1 MKVAATQVAI
11 SPTIPEADSESFEFD
26 RRRNSLVR
34 TVVTRTGEV
43 ASSVSL
49 APSVDTDNMAAAY
62 DISWLRSA
70 LRPKHS
76 IRNGTVRIADIFSG
90 CGGMTLGI
98 VEACRALGLAAE
110 SALAVDINENALS
123 TLEANF
129 PGGVIEQRSVDELF
143 PGIPGDTLSSVEKT
157 LHKRVGEVGL
167 LIGGP
172 PCQGHS
178 DLNNHTRRAD
188 PRNSLYFR
196 MARCAEVLRPRHLI
210 IENVPGVVHDKGGVV
225 GRTSEVL
232 RSMGYNVDSFTFS
245 ADALGVPQRRKRH
258 VLVASKVVRPALAE
272 LAARFMRPERTI
284 AWAISDLN
292 VTRPKVTFDLAA
304 RSSDKNIARIDYL
317 FDHDL
322 YDLPDA
328 QRPDCHRLK
337 EHSYRSVYGRLKW
350 DAPAPTITSGF
361 GSTGQGRFVH
371 PRRRRTLTPHEAAR
385 LQFFPDFFS
394 FGAQKRRALQSM
406 IGNAVPSKLSYVLGL
421 QLLGE
426 HV

>member
-1 MKVAATQVAI
+1 MKVVAAPTATLWP
-11 SPTIPEADSESFEFD
+11 SPPSVPEAFEFD

-34 TVVTRTGEV
+34 TVATHSGE
-43 ASSVSL
+43 ASSSVPL
-49 APSVDTDNMAAAY
+49 ARGIDTDDLAAAY
-62 DISWLRSA
+62 DISWLRSEV
-70 LRPKHS
+70 RPTHS
-76 IRNGTVRIADIFSG
+76 TRNGTVRIADIFSG

-98 VEACRALGLAAE
+98 VEACRALGLSAE

-129 PGGVIEQRSVDELF
+129 PGGVVEQRSVDQLF
-143 PGIPGDTLSSVEKT
+143 PGMPGDTLTSIEKAFRR
-157 LHKRVGEVGL
+157 RVGEVSL

-225 GRTSEVL
+225 GRTAEVL
-232 RSMGYNVDSFTFS
+232 RSMGYRVDSFTFS
-245 ADALGVPQRRKRH
+245 ADALGVPQRRRRH
-258 VLVASKVVRPALAE
+258 VLVASQEVQPALAK
-272 LAARFMRPERTI
+272 LATRFVRPERSI
-284 AWAISDLN
+284 AWAISDLLAS
-292 VTRPKVTFDLAA
+292 RPKVTFDLAA
-304 RSSDKNIARIDYL
+304 KHHKENIARIDYL

-322 YDLPDA
+322 HDLPDA

-350 DAPAPTITSGF
+350 NELAPTITSGF

-385 LQFFPDFFS
+385 LQFFPDFFN

-421 QLLGE
+421 RLLGE
-426 HV
+426 YV